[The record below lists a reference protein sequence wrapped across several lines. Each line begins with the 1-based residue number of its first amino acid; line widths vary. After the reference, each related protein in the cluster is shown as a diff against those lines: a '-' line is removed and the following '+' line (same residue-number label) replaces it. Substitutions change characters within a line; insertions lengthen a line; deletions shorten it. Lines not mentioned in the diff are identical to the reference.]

1 MRPWDFF
8 LIVVVVIDI
17 DNFGEVSCKFSFNV
31 YIYPQL
37 LHFQVKVWL
46 SG

>member
-17 DNFGEVSCKFSFNV
+17 DNFWEVSCKFSFNV
-31 YIYPQL
+31 YIYSQF
-37 LHFQVKVWL
+37 LHFQVKLWL